1 MKKESNILELAKKLE
16 NLAVDGVEDGYKEYH
31 GDRKLRLTQ
40 SGRREKKKDDG
51 QLKDINRASVPFCQD
66 IVSSAVAYL
75 LGNPPTLQP
84 SEDNDVSEAIKKIWQ
99 KNRMESKLMDF
110 SKIVKSEKIA
120 AIVFY
125 FNERNE
131 IKSKLLSFEK
141 GLLLPYFDE
150 YGDLTAFGWKY
161 KYNKKDRMHL
171 FTDEN
176 TYVMEN
182 SDGWKLIEE
191 ETQTN
196 PFGKI
201 PVVFLQ
207 QDEVEWHN
215 VKWAIDRYEVLL
227 SIQADINDEFGSPKY
242 KVVGN
247 VTKDN
252 KDPRYIKLEIA
263 ETEHG
268 NVIQSDVD
276 IISAPNAVNAIKLE
290 METLKGIIYE
300 QTQTINANFESVK
313 GIGNISNTA
322 MELMYQPA
330 ILKARFAEP
339 DYEVVI
345 DRCVNV
351 IKSGLAYLVE
361 NRIPP
366 YNGLSLEEIE
376 NTTYSVKFNSILP
389 KSDESY
395 IKLLMEGLGIG
406 AISTPTAVE
415 LNPLIKN
422 KEEEIQRLQEEK
434 AKVNESFN
442 I

>member
-1 MKKESNILELAKKLE
+1 MGEKDNILELAKRLE
-16 NLAVDGVEDGYKEYH
+16 NLAVEGVEDGYKEYH

-51 QLKDINRASVPFCQD
+51 ELKVINKASVPFCQD
-66 IVSSAVAYL
+66 IVVTAVAYL

-84 SEDNDVSEAIKKIWQ
+84 SEENDVSGSIKKIWQ
-99 KNRMESKLMDF
+99 KNRMESKLIDF
-110 SKIVKSEKIA
+110 AKIVKSEKIA

-171 FTDEN
+171 FTDEV
-176 TYVMEN
+176 TYVLEN
-182 SDGWKLIEE
+182 SDGWKLIKEE
-191 ETQTN
+191 IN

-227 SIQADINDEFGSPKY
+227 SVQADINDEFGSPKY
-242 KVVGN
+242 KVVGK
-247 VTKDN
+247 VAKDN
-252 KDPRYIKLEIA
+252 KDPRFIKLEIA

-268 NVIQSDVD
+268 NVVRGDVD
-276 IISAPNAVNAIKLE
+276 IISAPNAVAAIELE
-290 METLKGIIYE
+290 MKTLKSIIYE

-313 GIGNISNTA
+313 GIGNISNEA
-322 MELMYQPA
+322 MELMYQAA

-345 DRCVNV
+345 DRCINV
-351 IKSGLAYLVE
+351 IKGGLAYLVE
-361 NRIPP
+361 KRIPP

-395 IKLLMEGLGIG
+395 LKLLGDLFGLG
-406 AISTPTAVE
+406 AISVRTAID
-415 LNPLIKN
+415 LNPLVKD
-422 KEEEIQRLQEEK
+422 KEAEVARIMQERM
-434 AKVNESFN
+434 KVNESFN
-442 I
+442 ID